1 MTKTDALLCVKDP
14 IRVYSTHPGF
24 IWRPVAR
31 GYLQAFVQGPE
42 GRMGPDEL
50 QPLGHV
56 GEPDDIAWGSVYL
69 AADDAWFVTGDELVI
84 NGGTWRDEPNCSAPR
99 SLRHRAR
106 LLLMHKAA
114 GDLDDG
120 QDGRGHV
127 SVSFL

>member
-1 MTKTDALLCVKDP
+1 
-14 IRVYSTHPGF
+14 
-24 IWRPVAR
+24 
-31 GYLQAFVQGPE
+31 
-42 GRMGPDEL
+42 MGPDEL
-50 QPLGHV
+50 QPLGQA

-69 AADDAWFVTGDELVI
+69 AADDARFVTGDELVI
-84 NGGTWRDEPNCSAPR
+84 DGGTWRDETNCSAQC

-120 QDGRGHV
+120 QDGRRHV